1 MGWPLSNG
9 MRPFSS
15 LAFVAALALGGIVS
29 TACASEADSASIVN
43 SGSTNSAG
51 FQIDVRSD
59 GAAVVTLKPHPGSNL
74 PAGPK
79 PFTVAPAL
87 TASFF
92 ADLKAVRD
100 GNVAGAPCM
109 KSASFGSSTHVSWH
123 DWKSPDLECPS
134 PNAKLNALIHDVGAI
149 RDASGIGALPG
160 IRSGEGGPPHVQPSP
175 SPGPARASPGA

>member
-1 MGWPLSNG
+1 

-15 LAFVAALALGGIVS
+15 LAFVAALAIGGIVN

-43 SGSTNSAG
+43 SGSTNTAG
-51 FQIDVRSD
+51 YQIDVHSD

-79 PFTVAPAL
+79 SFTIAPAL
-87 TASFF
+87 AASFF

-100 GNVAGAPCM
+100 ANVAGAPCM

-123 DWKSPDLECPS
+123 DWKSPDLECP
-134 PNAKLNALIHDVGAI
+134 PQNAKVGALIHDVGAI
-149 RDASGIGALPG
+149 RDASGIGAFPG
-160 IRSGEGGPPHVQPSP
+160 IRSGEGGPPRVQPSP
-175 SPGPARASPGA
+175 SSDPASASPDA